1 MYPASDAFHQ
11 AVANGAHQ
19 IALLIFDLGSTDAEL
34 AVFTNDDIN
43 VSAGIEF
50 NDYFNT
56 EEDLMIGQ
64 TLSNEISFNLFNDKG
79 LLNEYEFGEFK
90 ATIGAMTEET
100 DTDEHKTPYLSVGD
114 NVYTTSGTYPYIKR
128 NGVMLLYQPS
138 YPVVSMLAWNGNIYC
153 MLQDGNVKVYQD
165 SDGAVVSYTPNDF
178 MKAQMQSATWRNKGF
193 AFAKETVDTG
203 ITNNVLRIWGRYTV
217 RKYEFV
223 PLGVFVAER
232 PNVPSVNEIHMTC
245 YDEMQRFEKDMITD
259 DELLTALRMIPG
271 QNNRESVYPM
281 TFGELFKAMCRHLDV
296 PYRENITFVNS
307 TAQITG
313 RLDDF
318 DNVTMREVLQWLAE
332 AAGSIARIDRDGYLI
347 MDWLKL
353 TSAVIDETGYS
364 EFSPYWYQTKK
375 VTKLYNRA
383 SNGEYE
389 NSIGTGE
396 ETYLIQDNPLLKGVS

>member
-1 MYPASDAFHQ
+1 MYPASEEFHQ

-19 IALLIFDLGSTDAEL
+19 IALLIFDRGDTDADL

-43 VSAGIEF
+43 VGAGIEF

-56 EEDLMIGQ
+56 EEDLTIGQ
-64 TLSNEISFNLFNDKG
+64 ALSNEISFNLFNDKR
-79 LLNEYEFGEFK
+79 LLNDYEFGEFK

-100 DTDEHKTPYLSVGD
+100 DTDEHKTPYVNNGS
-114 NVYTTSGTYPYIKR
+114 NTYTTSSEQPYIKR
-128 NGVMLLYQPS
+128 NGVMLLSQPD
-138 YPVVSMLAWNGNIYC
+138 YPVVSMLSWDGKIYC
-153 MLQDGNVKVYQD
+153 MLENGAVKTYKD
-165 SDGAVVSYTPNDF
+165 SDGSVVSYTPNDF
-178 MKAQMQSATWRNKGF
+178 MKAQMMSATWHNKGF
-193 AFAKETVDTG
+193 AFAKETVATG
-203 ITNNVLRIWGRYTV
+203 IQNDVLRIWGRYTA

-259 DELLTALRMIPG
+259 DELLTALRTIPG
-271 QNNRESVYPM
+271 QSNRASVYPM

-332 AAGSIARIDRDGYLI
+332 AAGSIARIDRDGYLV
-347 MDWLKL
+347 MDWLRS
-353 TSAVIDETGYS
+353 TDTIIDEHTYS
-364 EFSPYWYQTKK
+364 EFNPYWYQTKT
-375 VTKLYNRA
+375 VTKLYNRGT
-383 SNGEYE
+383 NGEYD
-389 NSIGTGE
+389 NSIGTGGE
-396 ETYLIQDNPLLKGVS
+396 AYLIQDNPLLKGVS